1 MENKNLLLQL
11 GIARLSF
18 LSTED
23 KLKLENNLDNV
34 ATLALL
40 SIDEISFI
48 VGRVVNTKEWPI
60 ENFEKLVLRDY
71 SLMNTYK
78 IDFIHCKDMNYPVM
92 LSQVYDLPYA
102 LFTRGDS
109 AILNSPSVAIVG
121 TRKASMSGL
130 KAAFE
135 FSKDLVASGYTVV
148 SGLAMGIDT
157 AAHSGALSACGKT
170 VAVLA
175 CGLDNLYPA
184 VNKKLAASI
193 IQNGGC
199 IVSEYSPGE
208 LPLKWRFPA
217 RNRIISGL
225 SEAVVVMESPA
236 KSGALITADFAIE
249 QNRELFF
256 HQSAL
261 DAQERY
267 KIIAKQ
273 RGISEKMQKQRCV
286 QKYIDEG
293 ASCISSVKDLMTSLF
308 IK

>member
-11 GIARLSF
+11 GIARLGF

-34 ATLALL
+34 ARLALL

-60 ENFEKLVLRDY
+60 ENFEQLVLRDY

-78 IDFIHCKDMNYPVM
+78 IEFIHCKDVNYPVM
-92 LSQVYDLPYA
+92 LTQVYDCPYA
-102 LFTRGDS
+102 LFARGNS

-130 KAAFE
+130 KAAFN

-148 SGLAMGIDT
+148 SGLAMGIDA
-157 AAHSGALSACGKT
+157 AAHSGALSSSGKT

-184 VNKKLAASI
+184 VNKKLASSI

-208 LPLKWRFPA
+208 PPLKWRFPA

-225 SEAVVVMESPA
+225 SEAVVVMESPV
-236 KSGALITADFAIE
+236 KSGALITADFALE
-249 QNRELFF
+249 QNRDLFF
-256 HQSAL
+256 HESAVA
-261 DAQERY
+261 AQERY
-267 KIIAKQ
+267 KVLAKQ
-273 RGISEKMQKQRCV
+273 KGFSEKLQSQRSV
-286 QKYIDEG
+286 QRYIEEG
-293 ASCISSVKDLMTSLF
+293 APCISSVNELIMSLF
-308 IK
+308 R

>member
-11 GIARLSF
+11 GIARLGF

-48 VGRVVNTKEWPI
+48 VGRVVNTKEWPV
-60 ENFEKLVLRDY
+60 ENFEQLVLRDY

-78 IDFIHCKDMNYPVM
+78 IDFIHCKDINYPVM
-92 LSQVYDLPYA
+92 LTQVYDCPYA
-102 LFTRGDS
+102 LFARGNS

-130 KAAFE
+130 KAAFN

-157 AAHSGALSACGKT
+157 AAHSGALSASGKT

-184 VNKKLAASI
+184 VNKKLASSI

-225 SEAVVVMESPA
+225 SEAVVVMESPV
-236 KSGALITADFAIE
+236 KSGALITADFALE
-249 QNRELFF
+249 QNRDLFF
-256 HQSAL
+256 HESAIA
-261 DAQERY
+261 AQERY
-267 KIIAKQ
+267 KILAKQ
-273 RGISEKMQKQRCV
+273 KGISEKLQSQRSV
-286 QKYIDEG
+286 QRYIEEG
-293 ASCISSVKDLMTSLF
+293 APCISSVKELIMSLF
-308 IK
+308 

>member
-11 GIARLSF
+11 GIARLGF

-34 ATLALL
+34 ARLALL

-60 ENFEKLVLRDY
+60 ENFEQLVLRDY

-78 IDFIHCKDMNYPVM
+78 IEFIHCKDINYPVM
-92 LSQVYDLPYA
+92 LIQVYDCPYA
-102 LFTRGDS
+102 LFARGNS

-130 KAAFE
+130 KAAFN

-148 SGLAMGIDT
+148 SGLAMGIDA
-157 AAHSGALSACGKT
+157 AAHSGALSSSGKT

-184 VNKKLAASI
+184 VNKKLASSI

-208 LPLKWRFPA
+208 PPLKWRFPA

-225 SEAVVVMESPA
+225 SEAVVVMESPV
-236 KSGALITADFAIE
+236 KSGALITADFALE
-249 QNRELFF
+249 QNRDLFF
-256 HQSAL
+256 HESAVA
-261 DAQERY
+261 AQERY
-267 KIIAKQ
+267 KVLAKQ
-273 RGISEKMQKQRCV
+273 KGFSEKLQSQRSV
-286 QKYIDEG
+286 QRYIEEG
-293 ASCISSVKDLMTSLF
+293 APCISSVNELIMSLF
-308 IK
+308 R

>member
-1 MENKNLLLQL
+1 MESKNLLLQL
-11 GIARLSF
+11 GIARLGF

-60 ENFEKLVLRDY
+60 ENFEQLVLRDY

-78 IDFIHCKDMNYPVM
+78 IEFIHCKDINYPVM
-92 LSQVYDLPYA
+92 LTQVYDCPYA
-102 LFTRGDS
+102 LFARGNS

-130 KAAFE
+130 KAAFN

-148 SGLAMGIDT
+148 SGLAMGIDA
-157 AAHSGALSACGKT
+157 AAHSGALSSSGKT

-184 VNKKLAASI
+184 VNKKLASSI

-208 LPLKWRFPA
+208 PPLKWRFPA

-225 SEAVVVMESPA
+225 SEAVVVMESPV
-236 KSGALITADFAIE
+236 KSGALITADFALE
-249 QNRELFF
+249 QNRDLFF
-256 HQSAL
+256 HESAVA
-261 DAQERY
+261 AQERY
-267 KIIAKQ
+267 KVLAKQ
-273 RGISEKMQKQRCV
+273 KGISEKLQSQRSV
-286 QKYIDEG
+286 QRYIEEG
-293 ASCISSVKDLMTSLF
+293 APCISSVNELIMSLF
-308 IK
+308 R

>member
-11 GIARLSF
+11 GIARVGF

-60 ENFEKLVLRDY
+60 ENFEQLVLRDY

-78 IDFIHCKDMNYPVM
+78 IEFIHCKDINYPVM
-92 LSQVYDLPYA
+92 LTQVYDCPYA
-102 LFTRGDS
+102 LFARGNS

-130 KAAFE
+130 KAAFN

-148 SGLAMGIDT
+148 SGLAMGIDA
-157 AAHSGALSACGKT
+157 AAHSGALSASGKT

-184 VNKKLAASI
+184 VNKKLASSI

-208 LPLKWRFPA
+208 PPLKWRFPA

-225 SEAVVVMESPA
+225 SEAVVVMESPV
-236 KSGALITADFAIE
+236 KSGALITADFALE
-249 QNRELFF
+249 QNRDLFF
-256 HQSAL
+256 HESAIA
-261 DAQERY
+261 AQERY
-267 KIIAKQ
+267 KILVKQ
-273 RGISEKMQKQRCV
+273 KGISEKLQSQRSV
-286 QKYIDEG
+286 QRYIEEG
-293 ASCISSVKDLMTSLF
+293 APCISSVKELIMSLF
-308 IK
+308 

>member
-11 GIARLSF
+11 GIARLGF

-60 ENFEKLVLRDY
+60 ENFEQLVLRDY

-78 IDFIHCKDMNYPVM
+78 IEFIHCKDINYPVM
-92 LSQVYDLPYA
+92 LTQVYDCPYA
-102 LFTRGDS
+102 LFARGNS

-130 KAAFE
+130 KAAFN

-148 SGLAMGIDT
+148 SGLAMGIDA
-157 AAHSGALSACGKT
+157 AAHSGALSASGKT

-184 VNKKLAASI
+184 VNKKLASSI

-208 LPLKWRFPA
+208 PPLKWRFPA

-225 SEAVVVMESPA
+225 SEAVVVMESPV
-236 KSGALITADFAIE
+236 KSGALITADFALE
-249 QNRELFF
+249 QNRDLFF
-256 HQSAL
+256 HESAVA
-261 DAQERY
+261 AQERY
-267 KIIAKQ
+267 KVLAKQ
-273 RGISEKMQKQRCV
+273 KGISEKLQSQRSV
-286 QKYIDEG
+286 QRYIEEG
-293 ASCISSVKDLMTSLF
+293 APCISSVKELIMSLF
-308 IK
+308 

>member
-11 GIARLSF
+11 GIARLGF

-34 ATLALL
+34 ARLALL

-60 ENFEKLVLRDY
+60 ENFEQLVLRDY

-78 IDFIHCKDMNYPVM
+78 IEFIHCKDINYPVM
-92 LSQVYDLPYA
+92 LTQVYDCPYA
-102 LFTRGDS
+102 LFARGNS

-130 KAAFE
+130 KAAFN

-148 SGLAMGIDT
+148 SGLAMGIDA
-157 AAHSGALSACGKT
+157 AAHSGALSASGKT

-184 VNKKLAASI
+184 VNKKLASSI

-208 LPLKWRFPA
+208 PPLKWRFPA

-225 SEAVVVMESPA
+225 SEAVVVMESPV
-236 KSGALITADFAIE
+236 KSGALITADFALE
-249 QNRELFF
+249 QNRDLFF
-256 HQSAL
+256 HESAVA
-261 DAQERY
+261 AQERY
-267 KIIAKQ
+267 KVLAKQ
-273 RGISEKMQKQRCV
+273 KGFSEKLQSQRSV
-286 QKYIDEG
+286 QRYIEEG
-293 ASCISSVKDLMTSLF
+293 APCISSVNELIMSLF
-308 IK
+308 R

>member
-11 GIARLSF
+11 GIARLGF

-60 ENFEKLVLRDY
+60 ENFEQLVLRDY

-78 IDFIHCKDMNYPVM
+78 IEFIHCKDVNYPVM
-92 LSQVYDLPYA
+92 LTQVYDCPYA
-102 LFTRGDS
+102 LFARGNS

-130 KAAFE
+130 KAAFN
-135 FSKDLVASGYTVV
+135 FSKELVASGYTVV
-148 SGLAMGIDT
+148 SGLAMGIDA
-157 AAHSGALSACGKT
+157 AAHSGALSSSGKT

-184 VNKKLAASI
+184 VNKKLASSI

-208 LPLKWRFPA
+208 PPLKWRFPA

-225 SEAVVVMESPA
+225 SEAVVVMESPV
-236 KSGALITADFAIE
+236 KSGALITADFALE
-249 QNRELFF
+249 QNRDLFF
-256 HQSAL
+256 HESAVA
-261 DAQERY
+261 AQERY
-267 KIIAKQ
+267 KVLAKQ
-273 RGISEKMQKQRCV
+273 KGISEKLQSQRSV
-286 QKYIDEG
+286 QRYIEEG
-293 ASCISSVKDLMTSLF
+293 APCISSVNELLMSLF
-308 IK
+308 R

>member
-11 GIARLSF
+11 GIARLGF

-60 ENFEKLVLRDY
+60 ENFEQLVLRDY

-78 IDFIHCKDMNYPVM
+78 IEFIHCKDVNYPVM
-92 LSQVYDLPYA
+92 LTQVYDCPYA
-102 LFTRGDS
+102 LFARGNS

-130 KAAFE
+130 KAAFN

-148 SGLAMGIDT
+148 SGLAMGIDA
-157 AAHSGALSACGKT
+157 AAHSGALSSSGKT

-184 VNKKLAASI
+184 VNKKLASSI

-208 LPLKWRFPA
+208 PPLKWRFPA

-225 SEAVVVMESPA
+225 SEAVVVMESPV
-236 KSGALITADFAIE
+236 KSGALITADFALE
-249 QNRELFF
+249 QNRDLFF
-256 HQSAL
+256 HESAVA
-261 DAQERY
+261 AQERY
-267 KIIAKQ
+267 KVLAKQ
-273 RGISEKMQKQRCV
+273 KGISEKLQSQRSV
-286 QKYIDEG
+286 QRYMEEG
-293 ASCISSVKDLMTSLF
+293 APCISSVNELIMSLF
-308 IK
+308 R